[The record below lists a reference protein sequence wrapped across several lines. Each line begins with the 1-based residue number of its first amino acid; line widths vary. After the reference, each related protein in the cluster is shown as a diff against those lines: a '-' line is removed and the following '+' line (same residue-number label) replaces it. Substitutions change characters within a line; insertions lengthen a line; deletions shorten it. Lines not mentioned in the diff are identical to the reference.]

1 MPKIKIMPDNR
12 DLSSMKSP
20 PKSKD
25 LSGITERTQYGR
37 PHDLTLDK
45 SFKRERHEEKRK

>member
-1 MPKIKIMPDNR
+1 MTRIKIMGSG
-12 DLSSMKSP
+12 DLSTPKSP

-25 LSGITERTQYGR
+25 LSAITERFQPGR
-37 PHDLTLDK
+37 PNDLTLDK